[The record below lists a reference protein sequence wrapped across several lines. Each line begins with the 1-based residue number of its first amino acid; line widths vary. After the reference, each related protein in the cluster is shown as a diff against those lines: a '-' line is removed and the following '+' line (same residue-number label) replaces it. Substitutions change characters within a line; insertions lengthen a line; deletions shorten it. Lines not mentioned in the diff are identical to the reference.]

1 MDGVKAPTLLVLTC
15 WTLFSASS
23 QAQDL
28 VDQMRNLLEQ
38 GYYNS
43 AAQLN
48 GPDLVNLFPDDPQA
62 RYLYAYALYLTGRI
76 SEARVQLDL
85 ASTLQEQADP
95 VHTHLNGL
103 LKAAEGDPDTALT
116 LLREAFHATQAY
128 PYAMDW
134 GRVAWQVGAYEE
146 ALEAY
151 EAAATTEGGRTEPW
165 PHLNRGRLLA
175 FQSRYEEV
183 IKALEHRNCGVRG
196 QRPGQPSP
204 LTRLRRSILPTR
216 GGLRSSRGS
225 RPGRDLLPL
234 RILCGS
240 HLRTRPRRTRTTG
253 VRIRVRPGQ
262 VPTSRL
268 RSLASHD
275 PARTAP

>member
-1 MDGVKAPTLLVLTC
+1 MDGLKAPTLLILTC

-48 GPDLVNLFPDDPQA
+48 GPDLVNRFPDDPQA
-62 RYLYAYALYLTGRI
+62 RYLYAYALYLTGRT

-116 LLREAFHATQAY
+116 LLREAFQATQAY

-151 EAAATTEGGRTEPW
+151 EAAATTEGGRVEPW

-183 IKALEHRNCGVRG
+183 IKALNTAIAVFEAND
-196 QRPGQPSP
+196 PGNPRPSP
-204 LTRLRRSILPTR
+204 AYVEAYFRLGEVYEALKDLDQAEIYYRSAHFADPTY
-216 GGLRSSRGS
+216 GPAL
-225 RPGRDLLPL
+225 DALE
-234 RILCGS
+234 
-240 HLRTRPRRTRTTG
+240 
-253 VRIRVRPGQ
+253 
-262 VPTSRL
+262 RL
-268 RSLASHD
+268 GFEFE
-275 PARTAP
+275 